1 MDYDRDMR
9 YITVAFEESED
20 HELYAFDIPD
30 FEFGFWKFDYE
41 EDNDDELYS
50 YKFVFRGDKDNL
62 EEFRSFIV
70 NIFEDFRNTNK
81 IIRYD
86 IKI

>member
-1 MDYDRDMR
+1 MYYDRDMCD
-9 YITVAFEESED
+9 ITVVFEESED
-20 HELYAFDIPD
+20 FELYAFDILD
-30 FEFGFWKFDYE
+30 FDCGFWKFDYE

-62 EEFRSFIV
+62 EEFRSYIV
-70 NIFEDFRNTNK
+70 NVFEDFQNTKK
-81 IIRYD
+81 IVRYE

>member
-9 YITVAFEESED
+9 YITVVFEESED
-20 HELYAFDIPD
+20 YELYTFDIPD
-30 FEFGFWKFDYE
+30 FDCGFWKFDYE
-41 EDNDDELYS
+41 EDNVDDLYS

-62 EEFRSFIV
+62 EEFRSYIV
-70 NIFEDFRNTNK
+70 NVFEDFRNTKK
-81 IIRYD
+81 IIRYE